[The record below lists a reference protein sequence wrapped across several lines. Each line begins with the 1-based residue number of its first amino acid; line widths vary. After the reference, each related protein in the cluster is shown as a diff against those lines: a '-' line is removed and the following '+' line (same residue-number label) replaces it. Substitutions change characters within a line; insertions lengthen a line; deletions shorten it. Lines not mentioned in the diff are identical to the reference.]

1 MNTNETMNYEKDAQW
16 AQKHNARR
24 MREAVEEKKREE
36 EAIERRRQQWNNT
49 PDEMKTCLACG
60 LKLDGVTVARI
71 TASPTSPRRHSFC
84 DTFAIPSG
92 VIPGL
97 VGLLKEVFGADE
109 IPLDSL
115 RQVIGAWQ
123 SQKGFC
129 AVSRIKLAFPVEEKT
144 TEKTTKDFS
153 SLTSQLDQEVMRL
166 RETEER
172 SRQARHSELHTP
184 VLNYSE
190 SGELRL
196 VSKTVARMIEGLT
209 PVELREI
216 VRTLNEELKAPES
229 QSWNPQADQRQLKL
243 FQRQLKL
250 FTDN

>member
-36 EAIERRRQQWNNT
+36 EAIERRRQEWFNT
-49 PDEMKTCLACG
+49 PVELKICIAC
-60 LKLDGVTVARI
+60 KLRLDPVTVARI
-71 TASPTSPRRHSFC
+71 GESPMIPQRHTFC
-84 DTFAIPSG
+84 DSAIPSG

-97 VGLLKEVFGADE
+97 VGLLREVFGADE
-109 IPLDSL
+109 IPLESL

-129 AVSRIKLAFPVEEKT
+129 AVSRIKLAFPVEERA

-153 SLTSQLDQEVMRL
+153 SLISHIDQAVMNL
-166 RETEER
+166 RDNEER
-172 SRQARHSELHTP
+172 NRQARHAELHMP

-196 VSKTVARMIEGLT
+196 LSKTVARMIEGLT

-229 QSWNPQADQRQLKL
+229 QSWNPQAVGRMSERS
-243 FQRQLKL
+243 FR
-250 FTDN
+250 